1 MLSEQ
6 TSDWNYSLLVLN
18 CVFLCFFPSLFLPLT
33 HSPSLSLSLSLS
45 LSISLPLCRELCGNC
60 SIVLAYKLDGHY
72 IFDIV
77 SWMDS
82 ELGG

>member
-33 HSPSLSLSLSLS
+33 HSPSLSLS